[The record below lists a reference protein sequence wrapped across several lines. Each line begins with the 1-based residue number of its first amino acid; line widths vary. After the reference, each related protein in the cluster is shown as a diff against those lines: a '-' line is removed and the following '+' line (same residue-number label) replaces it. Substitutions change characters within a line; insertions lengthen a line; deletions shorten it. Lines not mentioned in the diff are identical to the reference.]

1 MQSQRLIDKIKG
13 GDEMRELTSVM
24 ILAGVVDDVLNEY
37 LPDELALNI
46 LREITVEFLD
56 RLEKR
61 GR

>member
-1 MQSQRLIDKIKG
+1 MQSQRLIDKIKD